1 MKEHKQLEL
10 PLNITPVQ
18 PSPNPYV
25 LFDLYWD
32 EILREPVEK
41 PDCDNFEQGNFT
53 NDVAHQQDASVG
65 EQISLFSAHQHIAPK
80 SPYQSVGEQVA
91 EETIKD
97 TVETLVGE
105 QVALDTKKS
114 AHQHDKQTHWVE
126 RYWVERGGNKYWY
139 YRYTWME
146 GRKMHRHY
154 IGSTLK
160 LSAQRKKEAV
170 EVAIAS
176 GLSPCEI
183 KQMIIGGK
191 DVEQNA

>member
-1 MKEHKQLEL
+1 MNNKLRGTQLSLDIVVE
-10 PLNITPVQ
+10 PLVKTIHDP
-18 PSPNPYV
+18 
-25 LFDLYWD
+25 YWD
-32 EILREPVEK
+32 EILRESVEK

-53 NDVAHQQDASVG
+53 NEVVHQQQQLVG
-65 EQISLFSAHQHIAPK
+65 EQISLLTAHQHTVTQ

-91 EETIKD
+91 EETTKD

-105 QVALDTKKS
+105 QVTLDTKKS

-146 GRKMHRHY
+146 GRKLHRHY

-160 LSAQRKKEAV
+160 PSSQRKKEAV
-170 EVAIAS
+170 ELAIAS
-176 GLSPCEI
+176 GDSPLQI
-183 KQMIIGGK
+183 KQLLK
-191 DVEQNA
+191 TFST